1 MSSKSKTSRLEEIE
15 DKLNLNSDSVIIIR
29 QLDEHTLMHEGKEYK
44 IPDGVNVSDFIKK
57 KFKGKRVILDDI
69 F

>member
-15 DKLNLNSDSVIIIR
+15 DKLNINSDSVIIIR
-29 QLDEHTLMHEGKEYK
+29 QLDEHRIKYEGKEYE
-44 IPDGVNVSDFIKK
+44 IPEGVNVSDFINK
-57 KFKGKRVILDDI
+57 KFKGRKVILDDI